1 MQSALSEEFPDF
13 VLEPVA
19 VGGQPAASIVALST
33 SRLVW
38 PAMVLIS
45 STTSPIR
52 VAASESS
59 LTREECGFHVQGST
73 G

>member
-1 MQSALSEEFPDF
+1 LSR
-13 VLEPVA
+13 LLSVA
-19 VGGQPAASIVALST
+19 SRRAASIVALST